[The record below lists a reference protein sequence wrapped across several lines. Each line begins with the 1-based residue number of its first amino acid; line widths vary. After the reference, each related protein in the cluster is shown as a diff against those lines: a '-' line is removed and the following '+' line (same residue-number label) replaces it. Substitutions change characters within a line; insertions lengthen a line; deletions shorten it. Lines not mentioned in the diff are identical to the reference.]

1 MIVDVVEESLLC
13 KMAPPL
19 SVILPQKIL
28 VVQNGDFVALML
40 TIVHAKDVWTTGV
53 PIKEVVK
60 YFILASPFYSSILKF
75 IILVNIYL
83 IMFCFSNG

>member
-40 TIVHAKDVWTTGV
+40 IIVHAKDVWTTGV

-60 YFILASPFYSSILKF
+60 YLILDSTFYSS
-75 IILVNIYL
+75 LVIFFKNYNL
-83 IMFCFSNG
+83 R